1 MTTGSPSAATDP
13 SAEPLEAPA
22 GGPACLACGASL
34 AGARTLE
41 TPDRKEIAEGR
52 FRILV
57 CPSCG
62 GGNTEPRVAP
72 EELGA
77 YYASEEY
84 GPHVSGGV
92 MGPLFGF
99 AMSTRLRTA
108 RLFRQLRR
116 RPPGKLLDVG
126 CGRGDLGAALIRR
139 GWDVA
144 GLDASPRACEE
155 AAARGVEAQLGTLE
169 EARLPESHYDAIVF
183 HHALEHVVD
192 PVASLE
198 TARRALRPGGLL
210 MVGVPNFASNRARR
224 HGENWWLLELPRHR
238 FHFTPEAMRIVLDRA
253 GLEVESLREGA
264 AVLGTIASLQQ
275 RSVGHFLEA
284 GPAFLLGYGVTLAA
298 YPCSWASNELRGGGE
313 LLNAV
318 ASRPERT

>member
-1 MTTGSPSAATDP
+1 MPQSRAVTPGSASTGAGDLACLVCGSP
-13 SAEPLEAPA
+13 LE
-22 GGPACLACGASL
+22 
-34 AGARTLE
+34 GARSLE
-41 TPDRKEIAEGR
+41 TPDRKEIAEGS

-57 CPSCG
+57 CPGCG
-62 GGNTEPRVAP
+62 GGNTIPRVP
-72 EELGA
+72 PDQLGA

-108 RLFRQLRR
+108 RLFRSLRR
-116 RPPGKLLDVG
+116 SEPGELLDVG

-139 GWDVA
+139 GWSVA
-144 GLDASPRACEE
+144 GLDASPRAVEE
-155 AAARGVEAQLGTLE
+155 ATARGVEARLGTLE
-169 EARLPESHYDAIVF
+169 ATELPGDRYDAIVF

-192 PVASLE
+192 PIASLE
-198 TARRALRPGGLL
+198 AARRALKPGGRLL
-210 MVGVPNFASNRARR
+210 VGVPNFASNRAAKY
-224 HGENWWLLELPRHR
+224 GEDWWLLELPRHR
-238 FHFTPEAMRIVLDRA
+238 FHFTPEALRTALERA
-253 GLEVESLREGA
+253 GFEIESLRPHA

-284 GPAFLLGYGVTLAA
+284 GPAFLAGYGLTLAA
-298 YPCSWASNELRGGGE
+298 FPFAWASNEVRGGGE

-318 ASRPERT
+318 AARPA